1 MNLWSL
7 RERRWARGHQGG
19 TESPGQTRTEA
30 DHGRGSG
37 HSELYRRRKCTVE
50 PVFGQIKTGMGF
62 RRFYYRGRQNVR
74 SEWNLVCAAF
84 NLRKIAVPLR
94 IPPRGDGAAAMEPTT
109 TREGANSLLSKP
121 RACPASHS

>member
-1 MNLWSL
+1 MEQSHLAKREL
-7 RERRWARGHQGG
+7 RRIM
-19 TESPGQTRTEA
+19 
-30 DHGRGSG
+30 DGSG
-37 HSELYRRRKCTVE
+37 HSELYRGRKCTVE
-50 PVFGQIKTGMGF
+50 PVFGQIKAGMRC
-62 RRFYYRGRQNVR
+62 RRFYYRVRQNVR

-84 NLRKIAVPLR
+84 NLWKIAVLLR